1 MTTLNQPSTAFTR
14 SLAGSSR
21 AVKVAAVVFG
31 SLLIAAASQIEV
43 PFFPVPMTMQTFA
56 VLLVGLLF
64 GARLGAAAVLA
75 YLAEA
80 AVGLPVLSGGDALVS
95 LLVKPATAGYLV
107 GFVGAA
113 FVAGLIA
120 ERTAGR
126 VWGTVA
132 AAVAG
137 EVVLM
142 TLGVAFL
149 AWLIG
154 VESAVTYGLVP
165 FVLGDLLKIVLAVA
179 VARGIG
185 RLSLPGAR

>member
-1 MTTLNQPSTAFTR
+1 MIGYIIRRLLMIVPVMGIVTLIVFILSRVGPGDPAAIMLGTSASPDTLAALRQELGLDQP
-14 SLAGSSR
+14 
-21 AVKVAAVVFG
+21 
-31 SLLIAAASQIEV
+31 
-43 PFFPVPMTMQTFA
+43 
-56 VLLVGLLF
+56 
-64 GARLGAAAVLA
+64 
-75 YLAEA
+75 
-80 AVGLPVLSGGDALVS
+80 LPVRYVLWLGGVLTGDLGTSYTYGV
-95 LLVKPATAGYLV
+95 P
-107 GFVGAA
+107 
-113 FVAGLIA
+113 VAGLIA